1 MVQWFNTFTL
11 AHNWNIRLNGD
22 WRSKGCDR
30 NVRYY
35 KSNFQLNAAIMKR
48 LLNDK
53 LTVELMANNMLRGSW
68 DDVTIFIDCHQ
79 HANKGHKNRI
89 ERSVVLSL
97 TYKL

>member
-1 MVQWFNTFTL
+1 
-11 AHNWNIRLNGD
+11 
-22 WRSKGCDR
+22 
-30 NVRYY
+30 
-35 KSNFQLNAAIMKR
+35 MKR